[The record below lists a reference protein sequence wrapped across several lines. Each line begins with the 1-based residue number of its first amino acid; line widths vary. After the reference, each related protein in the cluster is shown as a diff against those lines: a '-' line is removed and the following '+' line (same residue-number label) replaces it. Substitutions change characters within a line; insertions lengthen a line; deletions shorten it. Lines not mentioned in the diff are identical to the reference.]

1 METGNLFQSSL
12 AVVINEGRGGDR
24 WDGSESVRSGVFA
37 LEIFHHVKRSL
48 GPRPSTEAGTGN
60 WWGYCGLGLA
70 SATRPCS
77 VVSPCPRW
85 WHLYISRVFL
95 FRGAWRIFRDP
106 ECVKRISLMVFW
118 RTVDFD
124 IEPSFKIRNSY
135 TERLSSRG
143 CLVYFVGSL
152 N

>member
-77 VVSPCPRW
+77 VVSPCPQW
-85 WHLYISRVFL
+85 
-95 FRGAWRIFRDP
+95 
-106 ECVKRISLMVFW
+106 
-118 RTVDFD
+118 
-124 IEPSFKIRNSY
+124 
-135 TERLSSRG
+135 
-143 CLVYFVGSL
+143 
-152 N
+152 